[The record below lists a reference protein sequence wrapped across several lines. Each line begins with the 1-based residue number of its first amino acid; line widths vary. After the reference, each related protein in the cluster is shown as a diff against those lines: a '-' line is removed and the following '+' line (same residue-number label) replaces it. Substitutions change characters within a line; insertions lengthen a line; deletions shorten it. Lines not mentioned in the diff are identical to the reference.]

1 MANTNSST
9 IVLRSNNRDNGM
21 QRVMESP
28 CQAAVTIRPGM
39 LLAAGTT
46 NTVKPHSTA
55 GGNREGNKVAV
66 DNLFSPPS
74 AGAAIDATY
83 AAGVTVPYVYGVTG
97 DVLYML
103 LKTGNNVAKGA
114 PLESGGA
121 GNLQAA
127 AAPAATV
134 PADSIVGYA
143 EEAVNNSSG
152 SDARIRVRMA

>member
-39 LLAAGTT
+39 LLAVGTT
-46 NTVKPHSTA
+46 NTVKPHAVAT
-55 GGNREGNKVAV
+55 GNKEGVKVAV
-66 DNLFSPPS
+66 DNIFAAPASGS
-74 AGAAIDATY
+74 AIDATF
-83 AAGVTVPYVYGVTG
+83 AAGTTVPYIFASPG

-103 LKTGNNVAKGA
+103 LKTGNNITKGQG
-114 PLESGGA
+114 LESGGA

-127 AAPAATV
+127 TTPIAGTSV
-134 PADSIVGYA
+134 DSLVGYA

-152 SDARIRVRMA
+152 SDARIRVRIA

>member
-1 MANTNSST
+1 AGGRRAFDGLAYIWAEGGLIMASATPNT

-21 QRVMESP
+21 QRPMEAP

-46 NTVKPHSTA
+46 NTVKPHATA
-55 GGNREGNKVAV
+55 GGNREGNKVAI

-83 AAGVTVPYVYGVTG
+83 AAGVTVAYVHGVTG

-114 PLESGGA
+114 PLESAGA

-127 AAPAATV
+127 AAPA
-134 PADSIVGYA
+134 
-143 EEAVNNSSG
+143 
-152 SDARIRVRMA
+152 